1 MKKVLNLFLCLF
13 VGLMAMA
20 QSPQLTVEQH
30 LEDFDFAVK
39 YIEDNYSGFSFWV
52 NDSTRSDYEETKSR
66 LRGEVERGERPCWD
80 AVAAYTG
87 WFNDLHLY
95 LSVHYNGLNQHSYH
109 QRHMTSYASLMEEYE
124 PKPVAIKVTDKTFLV
139 RFPSCGGDPDMKWIK
154 KSIKQY
160 KKSHCKNLI
169 IDLRGNTGGNDAF
182 GRPYFQLLYDHEA
195 ILPGIEFRNTP
206 QNMDFLRRNG
216 WFPNILKMAADNP
229 EAEYISPGNGL
240 IKRKKIDRSI
250 VKAALIIDD
259 NVASSGESIVRLVKC
274 CSAKTTIY
282 GKDNTLGALDF
293 ANLSSIVLP
302 HCQLSLYVPM
312 SRTIGLPE
320 NSIDK
325 NGIAPDVRI
334 PLPLP
339 ARLTDN
345 IDEWVIWVAE
355 QLENKN

>member
-1 MKKVLNLFLCLF
+1 MKRVLYSVLCLMT
-13 VGLMAMA
+13 GLMAMA
-20 QSPQLTVEQH
+20 QPPELTVEQH
-30 LEDFDFAVK
+30 LEDYDYAVK

-52 NDSTRSDYEETKSR
+52 TDSTRSDYEVTKSR
-66 LRGEVERGERPCWD
+66 LRGAVERGERPGWD
-80 AVAAYTG
+80 AVAAFTG
-87 WFNDLHLY
+87 WFNDLHLF

-139 RFPSCGGDPDMKWIK
+139 RFPSCGGNPDMKWIK

-169 IDLRGNTGGNDAF
+169 IDLRGNTGGNDVF
-182 GRPYFQLLYDHEA
+182 FDPYFQLLYDREA

-206 QNMDFLRRNG
+206 QNMDFLRKKG

-240 IKRKKIDRSI
+240 IKSKKIDKSV
-250 VKAALIIDD
+250 VKAALIID
-259 NVASSGESIVRLVKC
+259 NHVASSGESIVRLVKS
-274 CSAKTTIY
+274 CSARTTIY
-282 GKDNTLGALDF
+282 GKDNTIGALDF

-302 HCQLSLYVPM
+302 HCQLSLHVPM

-325 NGIAPDVRI
+325 NGLAPDVRI
-334 PLPLP
+334 ALPLP
-339 ARLTDN
+339 TRLTDN

-355 QLENKN
+355 QLEK

>member
-1 MKKVLNLFLCLF
+1 MKRSIFITFCLFL
-13 VGLMAMA
+13 GLLAFA
-20 QSPQLTVEQH
+20 QLPELTLEQH
-30 LEDFDFAVK
+30 LEDYDFAVK

-52 NDSTRSDYEETKSR
+52 TDSSRSDYEVTKSR
-66 LRGEVERGERPCWD
+66 LRGEVERGERPGWD

-95 LSVHYNGLNQHSYH
+95 LSVNYNGINQHSYH
-109 QRHMTSYASLMEEYE
+109 QRHMTSYASQMEEYE

-139 RFPSCGGDPDMKWIK
+139 RFPSCGGNPDMKWIK

-160 KKSHCKNLI
+160 KKSHCMNLI
-169 IDLRGNTGGNDAF
+169 IDLRGNTGGNDSF
-182 GRPYFQLLYDHEA
+182 FDPYLQLLYDHET
-195 ILPGIEFRNTP
+195 ILPGIEFRITP
-206 QNMDFLRRNG
+206 QNMDFLRRKG
-216 WFPNILKMAADNP
+216 WFPNILKMAAENP

-240 IKRKKIDRSI
+240 IKSKKTDKSID
-250 VKAALIIDD
+250 KAALIIDH
-259 NVASSGESIVRLVKC
+259 NVASSGESIVRVVKR
-274 CSAKTTIY
+274 CSARTTVY

-293 ANLSSIVLP
+293 ANLSSVVLP
-302 HCQLSLYVPM
+302 HCQLSLHVPM

-334 PLPLP
+334 DLPLP
-339 ARLTDN
+339 SRLTDN

-355 QLENKN
+355 QLEK